1 MTTLPDA
8 TRKRISPRSAVT
20 IAVAILLIVSL
31 GFNLALFFAGPS
43 TTLGPKVAASPPE
56 PGTEDRK
63 GDEQLA
69 YLLVKLELQTRSEMA
84 GHFTRAQSSLPGV
97 DKLYQR
103 LLAKNLILPAAVA
116 GNIFSEVVPQATSG
130 RAWVKMVVD
139 QPRNP
144 KNRGDEE
151 ALNLLAELRKGA
163 ATAERDTGD
172 AFYYAEPIK
181 AKAGCMY
188 CHGEPK
194 GAPDPFFPQYTKD
207 GWRAGDII
215 GAVIARV
222 APEEAVGG

>member
-1 MTTLPDA
+1 MTALPDSA
-8 TRKRISPRSAVT
+8 PKRVSPSSAVT
-20 IAVAILLIVSL
+20 IAVAILLIISMT
-31 GFNLALFFAGPS
+31 FNLGLFFAGPS
-43 TTLGPKVAASPPE
+43 AGLKQKAPAAQPE
-56 PGTEDRK
+56 RTSGDKK

-84 GHFTRAQSSLPGV
+84 SHFTRKQSALPGV

-103 LLAKNLILPAAVA
+103 LLVKNLILPAAVA

-163 ATAERDTGD
+163 ATAERNTGD

-181 AKAGCMY
+181 AKAACLY

-194 GAPDPFFPQYTKD
+194 GAADPFFAQYKKE
-207 GWRAGDII
+207 GWRVGDII

-222 APEEAVGG
+222 APEEAAGG